1 LPYMAKETGRSL
13 AKLII
18 IGMCVQLLVIGYVFY
33 QSYQG
38 RVDVVNSQRAGCE
51 RGKLD
56 RTDNA
61 DFQRAHAEY
70 IRKVVLAASVK
81 QDVKDAAYTAL
92 DTFSRTSASLTK
104 RAKINCED
112 VYPKVSLIP

>member
-1 LPYMAKETGRSL
+1 MSKESGYALGR
-13 AKLII
+13 LII
-18 IGMCVQLLVIGYVFY
+18 IGMVVQLVVISYVFY

-38 RVDVVNSQRAGCE
+38 RADVVDNQRAGCE

-56 RTDNA
+56 RQDNA

-70 IRKVVLAASVK
+70 IRKVVLAESVK

-92 DTFSRTSASLTK
+92 NTFARTSASLTK